1 MVSEQQVQ
9 AVPGCDLLCFRLLRE
24 WWLLACPSP
33 WSTVFGSWYFL
44 AMPMR
49 TLMLLPKHRCLGSG
63 VGLDPKSS
71 NLTLLRP
78 GLSRKGREVVEEL

>member
-1 MVSEQQVQ
+1 M
-9 AVPGCDLLCFRLLRE
+9 R
-24 WWLLACPSP
+24 PSVFP
-33 WSTVFGSWYFL
+33 FAQGVVAPCLPISWSTVFGSWYFL